1 MNRRWIVT
9 IVFLLTLTG
18 LFIWMG
24 GRQVV
29 TIAHIALADEQTAIF
44 EDMVNQASKV
54 LSDSP
59 PNVRQAVEYL
69 QYAHHYY
76 PSGTKQTTGTRL
88 DQFGQQAKS
97 SSRQVAGSPSALA
110 KSVRPSTLPATAR
123 STESAFN
130 PRGNRRRTAF
140 SSTVQRLQVS
150 QKGSAALIR

>member
-88 DQFGQQAKS
+88 DRIVERCRNSSEQRIIELLRRAGAKDCGTDPEDWIKEHLPRS
-97 SSRQVAGSPSALA
+97 N
-110 KSVRPSTLPATAR
+110 VRSD
-123 STESAFN
+123 
-130 PRGNRRRTAF
+130 
-140 SSTVQRLQVS
+140 
-150 QKGSAALIR
+150 